1 MEKPQEIGDVMYTVC
16 KARDVKNE
24 QFVSLHRNGDEYTVF
39 ISNTSDGDFKSARA
53 ILDQKTA
60 QKLYLKIARAFATEK
75 YSWATRSGW
84 VKKAGR
90 KVAA

>member
-1 MEKPQEIGDVMYTVC
+1 MEKPQEIGDVMYTV
-16 KARDVKNE
+16 AESSDVKND
-24 QFVSLHRNGDEYTVF
+24 QKVSLFRNGDEYTVF

-75 YSWATRSGW
+75 YSWETRSGW
-84 VKKAGR
+84 VKKAG
-90 KVAA
+90 KKAAA